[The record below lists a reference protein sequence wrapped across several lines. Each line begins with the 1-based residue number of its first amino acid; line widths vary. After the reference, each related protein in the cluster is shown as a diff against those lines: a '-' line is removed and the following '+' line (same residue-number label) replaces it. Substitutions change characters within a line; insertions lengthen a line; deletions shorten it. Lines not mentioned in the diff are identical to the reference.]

1 MPIPVRSLPRRLTVF
16 RLLPSVLIA
25 PLLLVALGLAGCAS
39 PEERA
44 NEHAAAAEQLFAAG
58 NFKKARMEAQDA
70 IEVAPKNVKA
80 RHVLAQVA
88 EQNGE
93 LGQMLGHL
101 EVIIGEDP
109 RDLRSR
115 VQMATLLLYAQDY
128 AGAEG
133 LAAAARQIAPDDP
146 TVRLL
151 DARLLL
157 QNGDVAGGLRELD
170 FVLSKQP
177 DNAGAALIR
186 GVTLG
191 LTSPEQG
198 LADLAA
204 SIQRLDSVK
213 AIPLRKARI
222 DIYNRTG
229 RFADVEREI
238 RALVQDYPTAGY
250 ARNLADFYV
259 ARKRIDDAEA
269 ALAAGVAASPDDVD
283 LKFAYAQFQS
293 RTRNRPDLA
302 EATLK
307 KFIAATPDDERLPV
321 MLGTFYEGTNRDADA
336 LAQYA
341 AVAERVPTS
350 TDGLAARGRMAV
362 LTVKGGDPEGARVL
376 FDAILEDAPDDSAA
390 LLGRGQ
396 LNLADDKLE
405 DAVADLRGALRKAPE
420 NPLALGL
427 LAQAHVR
434 AGEMPLAEEAYRQVL
449 KIAPGD
455 TAAQVALADVLLVPA
470 AGSDSVPNERVE
482 EAEQLFRQA
491 MATYEAVL
499 DSGGGSAVQIDRS
512 LIDRSRAGRNLAANN
527 LAALLLDRRSDATS
541 HQRALELTRPFADS
555 RNPQFLDTLGW
566 AHYRTGEPAK
576 AVKYLELALAVGGD
590 NAVVR
595 YHLGMA
601 YLAAKN
607 EVGARQELEKA
618 LKRAGQ
624 FPGAAEARTALRQL
638 SNSDGT
644 T

>member
-1 MPIPVRSLPRRLTVF
+1 VPSPLRSLPRRQAVY
-16 RLLPSVLIA
+16 RLLPSVL
-25 PLLLVALGLAGCAS
+25 VALVLAGCAS

-44 NEHAAAAEQLFAAG
+44 NKHAAAAEQLLAAG
-58 NFKKARMEAQDA
+58 DFKKARMEAQNA
-70 IEVAPKNVKA
+70 IEVSPKNVKA
-80 RHVLAQVA
+80 RYVLAEVA

-109 RDLRSR
+109 RDVRSR

-133 LAAAARQIAPDDP
+133 LAAAARKIAPDDP

-170 FVLSKQP
+170 FVLRKQP

-191 LTSPEQG
+191 LTSPERG

-204 SIQRLDSVK
+204 SIQRLDPVK

-222 DIYNRTG
+222 DIYNRAG

-238 RALVQDYPTAGY
+238 RLLVREYPTAGY

-307 KFIAATPDDERLPV
+307 KFIAATPDDERLAV
-321 MLGTFYEGTNRDADA
+321 LLGTFYEGTNRDADA
-336 LAQYA
+336 LAQYDG
-341 AVAERVPTS
+341 VAERAPTS
-350 TDGLAARGRMAV
+350 PDGLAARGRMAV
-362 LTVKGGDPEGARVL
+362 LTVKGGDPEKARAL
-376 FDAILEDAPDDSAA
+376 FDSLLEDAPDDAAA
-390 LLGRGQ
+390 LVGRGQ
-396 LNLADDKLE
+396 LNLAEAKLE
-405 DAVADLRGALRKAPE
+405 DAVADLRGSLRKAPE

-434 AGEMPLAEEAYRQVL
+434 AGEMALAEEAYRQVL
-449 KIAPGD
+449 KITPAD

-470 AGSDSVPNERVE
+470 AGSDTVLNERVE

-491 MATYEAVL
+491 IAAYEAVL
-499 DSGGGSAVQIDRS
+499 DSGGGAAQIDRS
-512 LIDRSRAGRNLAANN
+512 LADRNLADRSLAGRNLAANN

-566 AHYRTGEPAK
+566 AHYRAGDAGK

-601 YLAAKN
+601 YLAAQN
-607 EVGARQELEKA
+607 AIGARQELEKA

-624 FPGAAEARTALRQL
+624 FPGAGEARATLRQL
-638 SNSDGT
+638 RLADGAT
-644 T
+644 

>member
-1 MPIPVRSLPRRLTVF
+1 MLSPARSLPQHRVLSPPLAA
-16 RLLPSVLIA
+16 LLFAS
-25 PLLLVALGLAGCAS
+25 LLGAAVPGLVGCAS
-39 PEERA
+39 PQERA
-44 NEHAAAAEQLFAAG
+44 NKDAAAAEQLFAAG
-58 NFKKARMEAQDA
+58 DFKQARMAAQNA

-80 RHVLAQVA
+80 RYVLARVA

-109 RDLRSR
+109 KHVPAR

-133 LAAAARQIAPDDP
+133 LAAAARKIAPDDP

-151 DARLLL
+151 AARLLL
-157 QNGDVAGGLRELD
+157 QKGDVAGGLRELD

-191 LTSPEQG
+191 LTSPERG

-204 SIQRLDSVK
+204 SIQRLPPGK
-213 AIPLRKARI
+213 AVPLRKARI
-222 DIYNRTG
+222 DIYNRAG

-238 RALVQDYPTAGY
+238 RALVTDYPTGGY

-259 ARKRIDDAEA
+259 ARQRIDDAEA
-269 ALAAGVAASPDDVD
+269 ALAAGVAANPDDVD

-307 KFIAATPDDERLPV
+307 KFIAETPDDERLTV

-336 LAQYA
+336 LAQYEG
-341 AVAERVPTS
+341 VAQRVPTS
-350 TDGLAARGRMAV
+350 PDGLAARGRMAV
-362 LTVKGGDPEGARVL
+362 LTVKGGDPQGARVL
-376 FDAILEDAPDDSAA
+376 FDAILEDAPDDAAA

-405 DAVADLRGALRKAPE
+405 DAVVDLRGSLRKAPE
-420 NPLALGL
+420 NPTALTL
-427 LAQAHVR
+427 LAAAHLR
-434 AGEMPLAEEAYRQVL
+434 AGDIPLAEEAYRQAL
-449 KIAPGD
+449 KINPSV
-455 TAAQVALADVLLVPA
+455 TATQAALADVLLLPLP
-470 AGSDSVPNERVE
+470 GSDRVPNERVT

-491 MATYEAVL
+491 MAAYEAVL
-499 DSGGGSAVQIDRS
+499 ASGGGGGA
-512 LIDRSRAGRNLAANN
+512 LAGRNLAANN

-541 HQRALELTRPFADS
+541 HQRALDLTRPFADS

-566 AHYRTGEPAK
+566 AHYRTGDAVK

-607 EVGARQELEKA
+607 EVGARQDLEKA

-624 FPGAAEARTALRQL
+624 FPGAGEARAALREL
-638 SNSDGT
+638 SSSNGT